1 MEELI
6 LTDVF
11 DARKRLHNAA
21 PRGTRKKQLELK
33 DDTIV
38 GTVPELHGKLTRV
51 AEVCQ
56 DKRLVLPP
64 GNETKD
70 LEERYKLYVFS
81 LSYAAYRALLNKIKF
96 PLEEK
101 EKISRMTPGPG
112 VATTTQPV
120 VSCRLNGGR
129 CDPLREYGLRYLT
142 DNLVTGGGY
151 RWLEDPKW
159 ACCLLPRQDPGCLI
173 GFKNWERVMPYK
185 WFGGLQTFDA
195 ANYDQIVRNGR
206 GVVYLERNL
215 SRCNSIHEEIVD
227 ILLTPEIKLALND
240 EPAKRLNTPEVLV
253 QLLRVAQ
260 LMHEYNE
267 FLEPNPTV
275 FHLTV
280 DDMMH
285 YLKHHL
291 PLQIWQLYIDQL
303 KRNYISLYN
312 EKLELTKGAKAKTE
326 AFVKKAEELVKRLTA
341 MKEKL
346 EEAEADSE
354 FTNLPPLFDDG
365 SAVSVLGKI

>member
-11 DARKRLHNAA
+11 DARNRLHNAA
-21 PRGTRKKQLELK
+21 PRGTRTPVKLELT

-38 GTVPELHGKLTRV
+38 GSVPELQGQLYQV

-56 DKRLVLPP
+56 DKHLVLPP
-64 GNETKD
+64 GNETED

-96 PLEEK
+96 PLEDGENV
-101 EKISRMTPGPG
+101 SRMTPGPG

-159 ACCLLPRQDPGCLI
+159 ACCLLPMQDPGCLI
-173 GFKNWERVMPYK
+173 GFKKWERVMPYK
-185 WFGGLQTFDA
+185 WFGGLQTFNV

-215 SRCNSIHEEIVD
+215 SRCNAIHEEIVD
-227 ILLTPEIKLALND
+227 IMLTPDVKSALIE

-291 PLQIWQLYIDQL
+291 PLQIWQLYYKQKTSEMNQIVIQISKEKKEKQAEL
-303 KRNYISLYN
+303 KRRAQDL
-312 EKLELTKGAKAKTE
+312 LDELK
-326 AFVKKAEELVKRLTA
+326 
-341 MKEKL
+341 KL
-346 EEAEADSE
+346 EEVLRANTSFDK
-354 FTNLPPLFDDG
+354 LPPLFGDSDNP
-365 SAVSVLGKI
+365 ASVLGKI